1 MELWPAEALV
11 VLALTKGLYISSL
24 CAAVPVIDFSGCKKE
39 DPEAWTQV
47 VFNFSVSWF
56 SL

>member
-11 VLALTKGLYISSL
+11 VLALTKGLCISSL
-24 CAAVPVIDFSGCKKE
+24 CAEIPVIGFSGCKKE

-47 VFNFSVSWF
+47 IFNFTVS
-56 SL
+56 